1 MTQDTSS
8 KTIKLLTLAFLII
21 IGLVIFKT
29 LYFMIGA
36 ILGALTLTVVL
47 SKPFNILVHK
57 KKWKPVVANLTLLFA
72 SIILILFPFYLL
84 SIFVFSK
91 IKPIIDNPQ
100 PMLDNLQII
109 NTYLLN
115 QFGINLLSKES
126 YQMIAD
132 LIKNTVPQIINSG
145 FNSLTN
151 FVFMMVIL
159 WFTLINN
166 RLINH
171 WLKHH
176 LPFRLNQNI
185 QIVKAVKMSIY
196 SNAIG
201 LYILAFIQ
209 AIVAIIGYYIFG
221 VNEPI
226 TWGLIT
232 GLVSIIPVVGTMAV
246 WLPLS
251 IYSIAQGTVMPGIM
265 LGLYGF
271 FIIGSSDNV
280 FRFILQKKI
289 AETHPLITIFGVLFG
304 ISLLGFWGVI
314 YGPVL
319 MVLFIALFNQLH
331 QKQLN

>member
-1 MTQDTSS
+1 MTQDTSNN
-8 KTIKLLTLAFLII
+8 TIKLITLIFLLI
-21 IGLVIFKT
+21 IGLIIFNS

-36 ILGALTLTVVL
+36 ILGAITLTVVL
-47 SKPFNILVHK
+47 SKPFNNLVYK
-57 KKWKPVVANLTLLFA
+57 KKWKPVTANLTLLFA
-72 SIILILFPFYLL
+72 SIILIVFPFYLL

-100 PMLDNLQII
+100 PMLDNIQII

-126 YQMIAD
+126 YKLIAD

-145 FNSLTN
+145 FNSMTN
-151 FVFMMVIL
+151 FVFMIVIL
-159 WFTLINN
+159 WFMLINN
-166 RLINH
+166 RIINR

-185 QIVKAVKMSIY
+185 KIVRSVKMSIY

-221 VNEPI
+221 INEPI

-319 MVLFIALFNQLH
+319 MVLFITLFNQLH

>member
-8 KTIKLLTLAFLII
+8 KNIKLITLAFLII
-21 IGLVIFKT
+21 IGLIIFKT

-57 KKWKPVVANLTLLFA
+57 KNWKPVAANLTLLFA
-72 SIILILFPFYLL
+72 SIILIVFPFYLL

-100 PMLDNLQII
+100 PMLDNIQII

-126 YQMIAD
+126 FKMIAD

-145 FNSLTN
+145 FNGITN

-166 RLINH
+166 RMINR

-185 QIVKAVKMSIY
+185 QIVRSVKMSIY

-201 LYILAFIQ
+201 LYIQ

-221 VNEPI
+221 INEPI

-319 MVLFIALFNQLH
+319 MVLFITLFNQLH

>member
-21 IGLVIFKT
+21 IGLIIFKT

-36 ILGALTLTVVL
+36 ILGAITLTVVL
-47 SKPFNILVHK
+47 SKPFNNLVHR
-57 KKWKPVVANLTLLFA
+57 KKWKPVAANLTLMFA
-72 SIILILFPFYLL
+72 SVILILFPFYLL

-100 PMLDNLQII
+100 PMLDNIQII
-109 NTYLLN
+109 NNYLLN
-115 QFGINLLSKES
+115 KFDINLMSKDS

-145 FNSLTN
+145 FNSMTN

-166 RLINH
+166 RIINR

-185 QIVKAVKMSIY
+185 LLVRSVKMSIY

-232 GLVSIIPVVGTMAV
+232 GIVSIIPVVGTMAV

-251 IYSIAQGTVMPGIM
+251 IYSIAQGTVMPGLM

>member
-1 MTQDTSS
+1 MTQDASS
-8 KTIKLLTLAFLII
+8 KTIKLITLVLLII
-21 IGLVIFKT
+21 IGLIIFKT

-47 SKPFNILVHK
+47 SKPFNILVHR
-57 KKWKPVVANLTLLFA
+57 KKWKPVAANLTLMFA
-72 SIILILFPFYLL
+72 SVVLILFPFYLL

-100 PMLDNLQII
+100 PLLDNIQII
-109 NTYLLN
+109 NNYLLN
-115 QFGINLLSKES
+115 QFDINLMSKDS

-145 FNSLTN
+145 FNSLSN

-166 RLINH
+166 RIINR

-185 QIVKAVKMSIY
+185 LLVRSVKISIY

-209 AIVAIIGYYIFG
+209 AIVAVIGYYIFG
-221 VNEPI
+221 INEPI

-232 GLVSIIPVVGTMAV
+232 GIVSVIPVVGTMAV

-251 IYSIAQGTVMPGIM
+251 IYSIAQGTVMPGLM

-271 FIIGSSDNV
+271 FIIGSSDNI

>member
-21 IGLVIFKT
+21 IGLIIFKT

-36 ILGALTLTVVL
+36 ILGAITLTVVL
-47 SKPFNILVHK
+47 SKPFNNLVHR
-57 KKWKPVVANLTLLFA
+57 KKWKPVVANLTLMFA
-72 SIILILFPFYLL
+72 SVILILFPFYLL

-100 PMLDNLQII
+100 PMLDNIKII
-109 NTYLLN
+109 NNYLLN
-115 QFGINLLSKES
+115 QFDINLMSKDS

-145 FNSLTN
+145 FNSMTN

-166 RLINH
+166 RIINR

-185 QIVKAVKMSIY
+185 LLVRSVKMSIY

-232 GLVSIIPVVGTMAV
+232 GIVSVIPVVGTMAV

-251 IYSIAQGTVMPGIM
+251 IYSIAQGTVMPGLM

>member
-1 MTQDTSS
+1 M
-8 KTIKLLTLAFLII
+8 
-21 IGLVIFKT
+21 
-29 LYFMIGA
+29 
-36 ILGALTLTVVL
+36 
-47 SKPFNILVHK
+47 
-57 KKWKPVVANLTLLFA
+57 FA
-72 SIILILFPFYLL
+72 SVILFLFPFYLL

-91 IKPIIDNPQ
+91 LKPIIDNPQ
-100 PMLDNLQII
+100 PMLDNIQII
-109 NTYLLN
+109 NNYLLN
-115 QFGINLLSKES
+115 QFDINLMSKDS

-145 FNSLTN
+145 FNSMTN

-166 RLINH
+166 RIINR

-185 QIVKAVKMSIY
+185 EIVRSVKMSIY

-221 VNEPI
+221 IDEPI

-319 MVLFIALFNQLH
+319 MVLFITLFNQLH

>member
-21 IGLVIFKT
+21 IGLIIFKT

-57 KKWKPVVANLTLLFA
+57 KKWKPVLANLTLLFA

-100 PMLDNLQII
+100 PMLDNIQII

-166 RLINH
+166 RIINR

-251 IYSIAQGTVMPGIM
+251 IYSMAQGTVMPGIM

>member
-1 MTQDTSS
+1 
-8 KTIKLLTLAFLII
+8 
-21 IGLVIFKT
+21 
-29 LYFMIGA
+29 
-36 ILGALTLTVVL
+36 
-47 SKPFNILVHK
+47 
-57 KKWKPVVANLTLLFA
+57 
-72 SIILILFPFYLL
+72 
-84 SIFVFSK
+84 
-91 IKPIIDNPQ
+91 
-100 PMLDNLQII
+100 
-109 NTYLLN
+109 
-115 QFGINLLSKES
+115 
-126 YQMIAD
+126 
-132 LIKNTVPQIINSG
+132 
-145 FNSLTN
+145 
-151 FVFMMVIL
+151 
-159 WFTLINN
+159 
-166 RLINH
+166 
-171 WLKHH
+171 
-176 LPFRLNQNI
+176 
-185 QIVKAVKMSIY
+185 MSIY

-221 VNEPI
+221 IDEPI

-319 MVLFIALFNQLH
+319 MVLFITLFNQLH

>member
-21 IGLVIFKT
+21 IGLIIFKT

-100 PMLDNLQII
+100 PMLDNIQII

-166 RLINH
+166 RIINR

>member
-1 MTQDTSS
+1 
-8 KTIKLLTLAFLII
+8 
-21 IGLVIFKT
+21 
-29 LYFMIGA
+29 MIGA
-36 ILGALTLTVVL
+36 ILGAITLTVVL
-47 SKPFNILVHK
+47 SKPFNNLVYK
-57 KKWKPVVANLTLLFA
+57 KKWKPVTANLTLLFA
-72 SIILILFPFYLL
+72 SIILIVFPFYLL

-100 PMLDNLQII
+100 PMLDNIQII

-126 YQMIAD
+126 YKLIAD

-145 FNSLTN
+145 FNSMTN
-151 FVFMMVIL
+151 FVFMIVIL
-159 WFTLINN
+159 WFMLINN
-166 RLINH
+166 RIINR

-185 QIVKAVKMSIY
+185 KIVRSVKMSIY

-221 VNEPI
+221 INEPI

-246 WLPLS
+246 LLPLS

-319 MVLFIALFNQLH
+319 MVLFITLFNQLH

>member
-8 KTIKLLTLAFLII
+8 KNIKLITLAFLII
-21 IGLVIFKT
+21 IGLIIFKT

-57 KKWKPVVANLTLLFA
+57 KKWKPVAANLTLLFA
-72 SIILILFPFYLL
+72 SIILIVFPFYLL

-100 PMLDNLQII
+100 PLLDNIQII

-115 QFGINLLSKES
+115 QFGINMLSKES
-126 YQMIAD
+126 FKMIAD

-145 FNSLTN
+145 FNGITN

-166 RLINH
+166 RMINR

-185 QIVKAVKMSIY
+185 QIVRSVKMSIY

-221 VNEPI
+221 INEPI

-319 MVLFIALFNQLH
+319 MVLFITLFNQLH

>member
-8 KTIKLLTLAFLII
+8 KNIKLITLALLII
-21 IGLVIFKT
+21 IGLIIFKT
-29 LYFMIGA
+29 LYFIIGA

-47 SKPFNILVHK
+47 SKPFNILVHR
-57 KKWKPVVANLTLLFA
+57 KKWKPVAANLTLLFA
-72 SIILILFPFYLL
+72 SIILIVFPFYLL

-100 PMLDNLQII
+100 PMLDNIQII

-132 LIKNTVPQIINSG
+132 LIKNTVPQIINFG
-145 FNSLTN
+145 FNSMTN

-166 RLINH
+166 RIINR

-176 LPFRLNQNI
+176 LPFRLNQNT
-185 QIVKAVKMSIY
+185 QIVRSVKMSIY

-221 VNEPI
+221 INEPI

-251 IYSIAQGTVMPGIM
+251 IYSIAQGTVMPGIL

-319 MVLFIALFNQLH
+319 MVLFITLFNQLH

>member
-8 KTIKLLTLAFLII
+8 KNIKLITLALLII
-21 IGLVIFKT
+21 IGLIIFKT
-29 LYFMIGA
+29 LYFIIGA

-47 SKPFNILVHK
+47 SKPFNILVHR
-57 KKWKPVVANLTLLFA
+57 KKWKPVAANLTLLFA
-72 SIILILFPFYLL
+72 SIILIVFPFYLL

-100 PMLDNLQII
+100 PMLDNIQII

-132 LIKNTVPQIINSG
+132 LIKNTVPQIINFG
-145 FNSLTN
+145 FNSMTN

-166 RLINH
+166 RIINR

-176 LPFRLNQNI
+176 LPFRLNQNT
-185 QIVKAVKMSIY
+185 QIVRSVKMSIY

-221 VNEPI
+221 INEPI

-251 IYSIAQGTVMPGIM
+251 IYSIAQGTVMPGIL

-289 AETHPLITIFGVLFG
+289 AETHPLITIFGVLLG

-319 MVLFIALFNQLH
+319 MVLFITLFNQLH

>member
-1 MTQDTSS
+1 
-8 KTIKLLTLAFLII
+8 
-21 IGLVIFKT
+21 
-29 LYFMIGA
+29 MIGA
-36 ILGALTLTVVL
+36 ILGAITLTVVL
-47 SKPFNILVHK
+47 SKPFNNLVYK
-57 KKWKPVVANLTLLFA
+57 KKWKPVTANLTLLFA
-72 SIILILFPFYLL
+72 SIILIVFPFYLL

-100 PMLDNLQII
+100 PMLDNIQII

-126 YQMIAD
+126 YKLIAD

-145 FNSLTN
+145 FNSMTN
-151 FVFMMVIL
+151 FVFMIVIL
-159 WFTLINN
+159 WFMLINN
-166 RLINH
+166 RIINR

-185 QIVKAVKMSIY
+185 KIVRSVKMSIY

-221 VNEPI
+221 INEPI

-319 MVLFIALFNQLH
+319 MVLFITLFNQLH